1 LNFYHR
7 NIQLIQIII
16 DANCIFRTFIEVES
30 PDFVKQ
36 QALLKVKLGKNYF
49 PETSTLLQGI
59 LSNDRILISRA
70 ITLIESQ
77 LKEHRSAANWLIE
90 ACLPH
95 RKPSLRIGITGV
107 PGVGKSTFINQLTGR
122 LLQEGHKV
130 AILAVDPSSSQTGGS
145 ILGDKTRME
154 DIFSLPNVL
163 IRPTPAGNTLGG
175 VARATRETILICE
188 AAGFDRILIE
198 TVGVGQS
205 ETAVHSMTD
214 LFLLLMLPGAG
225 DELQGI
231 KRGIMEM
238 ADILVVHKC
247 DGSNVDKAKIAAADY
262 SRALHL
268 FPTSESGWIP
278 RVLKAS
284 SSENT
289 GFEEIISSI
298 QAFELQIKTNGYF
311 EFQRKQQNSDW
322 FKESLREQMFFF
334 IENDAEVRA
343 LYEQFKQK
351 VVENEVSPFKA
362 AEEIMNFLL
371 SKRRG

>member
-1 LNFYHR
+1 M
-7 NIQLIQIII
+7 
-16 DANCIFRTFIEVES
+16 ES
-30 PDFVKQ
+30 PELVKQ

-49 PETSTLLQGI
+49 PDTSTLLQGI

-90 ACLPH
+90 ACLKH

-154 DIFSLPNVL
+154 DIYSLQNVL

-188 AAGFDRILIE
+188 AAGYDRILIE

-247 DGSNVDKAKIAAADY
+247 DGSNIDKAKIAAADY
-262 SRALHL
+262 SNALHL

-289 GFEEIISSI
+289 GFEEIITSI

-322 FKESLREQMFFF
+322 FKESLREQMIFF

-362 AEEIMNFLL
+362 AEEIMIFLL
-371 SKRRG
+371 SKKRG

>member
-1 LNFYHR
+1 
-7 NIQLIQIII
+7 
-16 DANCIFRTFIEVES
+16 
-30 PDFVKQ
+30 
-36 QALLKVKLGKNYF
+36 
-49 PETSTLLQGI
+49 

-188 AAGFDRILIE
+188 AAGYDRILIE

-247 DGSNVDKAKIAAADY
+247 DGSNVDKAKIAAAEY
-262 SRALHL
+262 SSALHL

-289 GFEEIISSI
+289 GFEEIISCI

-371 SKRRG
+371 SKKRG

>member
-1 LNFYHR
+1 
-7 NIQLIQIII
+7 
-16 DANCIFRTFIEVES
+16 
-30 PDFVKQ
+30 
-36 QALLKVKLGKNYF
+36 
-49 PETSTLLQGI
+49 
-59 LSNDRILISRA
+59 
-70 ITLIESQ
+70 
-77 LKEHRSAANWLIE
+77 
-90 ACLPH
+90 
-95 RKPSLRIGITGV
+95 
-107 PGVGKSTFINQLTGR
+107 
-122 LLQEGHKV
+122 
-130 AILAVDPSSSQTGGS
+130 
-145 ILGDKTRME
+145 ME
-154 DIFSLPNVL
+154 DIFTLPNVL

-188 AAGFDRILIE
+188 AAGYDRILIE

-247 DGSNVDKAKIAAADY
+247 DGSNVDKAKIAAAEY
-262 SRALHL
+262 SSALHL

-289 GFEEIISSI
+289 GFEEIISCI